1 MSFKPGQLVII
12 QDPRRSFPRNTQR
25 PSVTLTAPLHG
36 TVENVLPTLL
46 IGLFLKYVPKKTVPG
61 KAHPCYKGDKFAL
74 VLFGETV
81 ECLNTEDFQLY
92 NPMETK

>member
-12 QDPRRSFPRNTQR
+12 QDTPVRWDRNKQQ
-25 PSVTLTAPLHG
+25 VYTLTAPLHG